1 MNGLLQNA
9 EFFPDNGFF
18 TGFWPCM
25 AFWGP
30 FPNFFIG
37 ASFEWLS
44 LIPLSSS
51 FVGFLGANYTIA
63 DLVNLYVI
71 GGYGYGVMWKTD
83 NTQII
88 RAGIGADLVGWNG
101 FTFTA
106 EYSLDFYFDVGFM
119 DRFFVG
125 LGYTG
130 R

>member
-37 ASFEWLS
+37 ASFEWAS
-44 LIPLSSS
+44 FIPKSSS
-51 FVGFLGANYTIA
+51 FVGFLGANYTIS
-63 DLVNLYVI
+63 DLVNLYVL
-71 GGYGYGVMWKTD
+71 GGYGYGVMWETD
-83 NTQII
+83 NAQII